1 MKKEKKHKNL
11 LKNHT
16 FCSVL
21 VISWCVESKEHQP
34 NFSNTCLGRLG
45 RGVYGSNMVFAAKK
59 VKKSFF
65 CWKMEK
71 NNSFFHFLS
80 FLKKNGWLRF
90 VAKKQPNHLFQKIP
104 NFMNETKKFSKS
116 PISPFQPWNLFPKA
130 TIPWS
135 SFKRLIWIFDQFLYQ
150 FLIHGL

>member
-1 MKKEKKHKNL
+1 MEKKSQNFSNFMKEDKNHVPVSEMSINQKITFFQKEKKHKTL

-45 RGVYGSNMVFAAKK
+45 RGVYGSNMVVVAKK
-59 VKKSFF
+59 VRKLFF

-116 PISPFQPWNLFPKA
+116 PI
-130 TIPWS
+130 
-135 SFKRLIWIFDQFLYQ
+135 
-150 FLIHGL
+150 